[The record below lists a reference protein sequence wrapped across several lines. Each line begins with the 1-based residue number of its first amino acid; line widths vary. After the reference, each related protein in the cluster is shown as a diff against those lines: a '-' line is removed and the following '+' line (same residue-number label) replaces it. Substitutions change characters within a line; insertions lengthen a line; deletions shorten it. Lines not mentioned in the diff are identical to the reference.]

1 MKTGD
6 LIESAIWVTG
16 DEPQEMRTRYEHD
29 VTEAI
34 SYLCHENK
42 MTHGDVKFIEKH
54 PMDDDVPE
62 VPDHLQGSRV
72 RLLVGEASVT
82 GVVVETTE
90 GSFVNNLDHKDL
102 MKLRTIIRRYGTRS
116 NDDCDAIIEHIGP
129 DAAIETLRTIH

>member
-6 LIESAIWVTG
+6 LIESSIWVTG
-16 DEPQEMRTRYEHD
+16 DEPKALLDRYKQD

-34 SYLCHENK
+34 SYLCQENG
-42 MTHGDVKFIEKH
+42 MTYGDVTFIEKH
-54 PMDDDVPE
+54 PMDDIPE
-62 VPDHLQGSRV
+62 VPDHISGSRV
-72 RLLVGEASVT
+72 RLLVGEAYVT

-116 NDDCDAIIEHIGP
+116 NADCDAIIEQIGP
-129 DAAIETLRTIH
+129 EAAIDTLRSLH